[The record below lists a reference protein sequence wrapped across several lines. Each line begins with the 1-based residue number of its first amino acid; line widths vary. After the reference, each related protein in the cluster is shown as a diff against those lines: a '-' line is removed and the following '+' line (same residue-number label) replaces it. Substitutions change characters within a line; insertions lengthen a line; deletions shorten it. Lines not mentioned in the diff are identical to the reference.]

1 MDNFDLKKFL
11 VENKITPNSR
21 LEENINEAIIKPS
34 NTGLANNSTWMWKP
48 DAKALGSVYYKEDSV
63 DDDDFYYDKA
73 KLIELIKSM
82 NYGDAEEIANEIIH
96 ISSPGDDLEMFQNKY
111 NKPDLKIEDIT
122 LDMIKQSIKD
132 EF

>member
-1 MDNFDLKKFL
+1 MDNFDLKQFL

-21 LEENINEAIIKPS
+21 LGENINEVITKPS
-34 NTGLANNSTWMWKP
+34 NTGYWLWKP
-48 DAKALGSVYYKEDSV
+48 NAKALGNIFYEEDGEYFY
-63 DDDDFYYDKA
+63 DDA

-82 NYGDAEEIANEIIH
+82 NYKDAEEIAKEITT
-96 ISSPGDDLEMFQNKY
+96 ISSPEDDLEMFQNIY

-122 LDMIKQSIKD
+122 LDMMKKSIKD